1 MRKELSALILPPP
14 TVAVSLFQDSS
25 YLDELSNNNSLFSSP
40 ADSLSDIADP
50 KDFLPADSLNHV
62 PTLWDVNTPQ
72 QNQIEVGGCSFP
84 ILPADRR
91 YLRLHPMGV

>member
-1 MRKELSALILPPP
+1 M
-14 TVAVSLFQDSS
+14 AVSLFQDSS

-84 ILPADRR
+84 IPADRR